1 MSQENVELV
10 CAGYAAWERGDVDLI
25 VERAAPDIEIVQ
37 PPEVPDAK
45 TYRGKAGVIEAF
57 ADWPEQW
64 DEFRAE
70 LVEVIDVSDTKA
82 ISVARHY
89 LRARG
94 MDVEQEV
101 AYVHTFL
108 DGLVVRWEMFF
119 TREQAL
125 EAAGLRG

>member
-1 MSQENVELV
+1 MTQENVELV
-10 CAGYAAWERGDVDLI
+10 RAGYAAWERGDLDVI
-25 VERAAPDIEIVQ
+25 VERADPEIEIVQ

-57 ADWPEQW
+57 ADWPKQW

-70 LVEVIDVSDTKA
+70 LMEVIDVSDTKA
-82 ISVARHY
+82 VSVARHY

-101 AYVHTFL
+101 AYVHTFR

-119 TREQAL
+119 SREQAL
-125 EAAGLRG
+125 EAAGLPE